1 LTETLTK
8 PNSAETGRITYQ
20 DLKREA
26 GGPVAKFFSNG
37 TLKAYTPAEANDG
50 RPRMKFVVSTT
61 TTDLVGDIMSE
72 AFIDKM
78 LSQAIGKTFFV
89 NHSYII
95 PQDVLGKVESGRKY
109 TEKMTD
115 PVTGEIGTYLML
127 EFVILVATSNPVA
140 VKTYELVEKDEIK
153 LGASVSIIIL
163 ATSAG
168 KNGTSIIQDGYYLE
182 TSAVGIPANQAS
194 WVQSIQK
201 AFKEW
206 ERSGKA
212 APAENKPE
220 FEQVSEKEQ
229 KQMSETTPAIAEQ
242 QIVTKNVFDD
252 VIAFDTEMTC
262 YDLSYSFCNAVS
274 NLLDQAGGG
283 YMADPVGM
291 LDELLSD
298 FAQAVKTLVGPILA
312 ISPTQVGE
320 GKASGRGDTKVIAST
335 LEQAKAYFTWQEKGV
350 APATTHKDSEAKP
363 YQDMHDYLVSKGA
376 ACQHE
381 APNET
386 DTTTTSADNKDVSQ
400 ALTVNNKALELEITN
415 LKTELAAAKTKSAQW
430 EAISKKLKEK
440 LEEYLKQPLSV

>member
-1 LTETLTK
+1 MTETLTK
-8 PNSAETGRITYQ
+8 PNNAETGKVTYQ

-26 GGPVAKFFSNG
+26 SGPVAKFFSNG

-50 RPRMKFVVSTT
+50 RPRMRFVVSTT

-78 LSQAIGKTFFV
+78 LFQATGKTFFV
-89 NHSYII
+89 NHSYLI

-115 PVTGEIGTYLML
+115 PVTGETGTYLML

-140 VKTYELVEKDEIK
+140 VKTYELVEQDEIK
-153 LGASVSIIIL
+153 LGASVSVIIL
-163 ATSAG
+163 ATTAG

-220 FEQVSEKEQ
+220 FEKVIVKEQ
-229 KQMSETTPAIAEQ
+229 NQMSETTPAEQ
-242 QIVTKNVFDD
+242 QVVTKNVFDD

-274 NLLDQAGGG
+274 NLLEQAGGG
-283 YMADPVGM
+283 YMTDPVGM

-312 ISPTQVGE
+312 ISPTQSGE
-320 GKASGRGDTKVIAST
+320 GKAAGQGDSKVIT
-335 LEQAKAYFTWQEKGV
+335 PTVEQAKAYFTWQEKSA
-350 APATTHKDSEAKP
+350 APVTQKDSDAKP
-363 YQDMHDYLVSKGA
+363 YQDMHDYLISKGA
-376 ACQHE
+376 ACQHV
-381 APNET
+381 APDIET
-386 DTTTTSADNKDVSQ
+386 ESTSADKDASHVQAAVS
-400 ALTVNNKALELEITN
+400 KALELEVTS
-415 LKTELAAAKTKSAQW
+415 LKTELATAITKSTQW

-440 LEEYLKQPLSV
+440 LQEYLKQPLSV